1 MTVMNKQKLD
11 LFPTLVMIYDLTFLD
26 LSLVYENISEIYSGP
41 HGLIDNSNSSYG
53 HDFSILY
60 QDNLDFVK
68 NEIEECILDYVN
80 TSGLQPISIT
90 GSWYSKMES
99 GCRLHAHRHE
109 GSVISGVLYV
119 DVDEDSSPLIFKSP
133 LMPYKM
139 NDLYEKFDNS
149 YASSGL
155 SLKPTKGS
163 LVLFPSWLEHETPP
177 ERGKRCIISFNT
189 FYG

>member
-1 MTVMNKQKLD
+1 MMKKQKLD
-11 LFPTLVMIYDLTFLD
+11 LFPTLVVVYDLSFLD
-26 LSLVYENISEIYSGP
+26 LMLIYKNVSEIYSGP

-60 QDNLDFVK
+60 QDNLEFVK
-68 NEIEECILDYVN
+68 NKIDECILDYVN

-90 GSWYSKMES
+90 GSWYSKMEL

-119 DVDEDSSPLIFKSP
+119 DVDNNSVPLILKSP

-139 NDLYEKFDNS
+139 NDLYEKFDNP

-163 LVLFPSWLEHETPP
+163 LVLFPSWLEHETHP
-177 ERGKRCIISFNT
+177 EEGTRCIISFNT